1 MKNKI
6 IQVFY
11 NENGYPFKDK
21 ERTVPFPVSG
31 ASFVGS
37 SNVTK
42 IRFYFDEIGTENDT
56 WVATSKLPNG
66 RLGSE
71 ILEVDHD
78 DELNENFA
86 TLSLSSFYTQFKG
99 DIFIGLQ
106 GYEGGVNL
114 TYNSTTGLY
123 EVSGTPTIQACQPI
137 KMSVAYS
144 PMFNGSG
151 NQEQNI
157 TQQALLALIGTKL
170 DENSPNI
177 IRVVPTIEG
186 LDLTDFD
193 DDQIFYNQLDKK
205 FYQLEDGELVDYTI
219 FNPGDTFV
227 MAESTDYVIPIED
240 R

>member
-11 NENGYPFKDK
+11 NENGEPFKDQD
-21 ERTVPFPVSG
+21 RTVPFPTSG

-42 IRFYFDEIGTENDT
+42 IRFYFDEIGTANDT
-56 WVATSKLPNG
+56 WVAVSKLPNG
-66 RLGSE
+66 RIGSE
-71 ILEVDHD
+71 VLECDHD

-86 TLSLSSFYTQFKG
+86 TLSLSSYYTQFKG
-99 DIFIGLQ
+99 DILISIQ

-114 TYNSTTGLY
+114 TFNSETGLY
-123 EVSGTPTIQACQPI
+123 EINGTPTIQVSAPI
-137 KMSVAYS
+137 KMSINYS
-144 PMFNGSG
+144 PMFVGSG

-157 TQQALLALIGTKL
+157 TLQALLALVGTKL

-177 IRVVPTIEG
+177 IRVVPTIVG
-186 LDLTDFD
+186 LDLSDFD
-193 DDQIFYNQLDKK
+193 NGQIFFNQLDKR
-205 FYQLEDGELVDYTI
+205 FYQLDDGSLIDYTI